1 MNHKNPF
8 LQPPLYLVNGIA
20 VAIGVALVLGIGH
33 LIDPDAAMLLSSGA
47 TACSLA
53 DTPGT
58 PRRVGRAV
66 LGTLLLAGFAT
77 AVGLFVPLGGPMAVA
92 VGGVAFVAAMS
103 QVWGQRAGPMSFAP
117 VLALIF
123 ALGHP
128 RGVMPPA
135 QQLGW
140 SVLGMLLYLGWAMAS
155 AWVLQ
160 PLLRRRALEQAVE
173 ATAALLRSRARV
185 LERGAVEQAL
195 SDLIGVEA
203 QLAARLQTARDLLF
217 PDVQSPVGRRE
228 AAVLLRLIELRD
240 TLMASRLDLEL
251 LGQDEAG
258 RWLRECLAMTLRELA
273 YGLVDEEPAGVLLRG
288 ESILAH
294 VMSQHPLAADD
305 PRRAL
310 LEPLTDRLRLLVED
324 VRRIRQLRHGAE
336 AVLPLSSEDLQLFMA
351 PEGWPL
357 RALLRHRR
365 MSSPVLRH
373 AVRSALALGV
383 AYVIGQWLPWRAHPH
398 WLVLSVAVVLRGNL
412 EQTLSRRNARVLG
425 TVLGC
430 LLVLGLAHVQ
440 MVWVYSAVFLVAVA
454 VAHAFVLVR
463 YWVTAAAATVMALLQ
478 AQLAHGGGFAVGERL
493 LDTVLGAVLAL
504 AFSYVLPSWERR
516 SVPNAIQRVLHALFE
531 YAAHAL
537 TLDGEVTTRQ
547 RLARRNAYD
556 ALAQLAAAVQRSR
569 VEPSRVQVPVQTLS
583 NLLDHGQQTMA
594 HLSAL
599 RSLLARRGNELD
611 GPTARTALHA
621 ALEAMRAALL
631 RGQVPAEAPGEPA
644 MTALPERPP
653 ADDPL
658 PWLLRRLSAT
668 TSDVRR
674 LAREAEK
681 ARAALGVAPPSGG

>member
-1 MNHKNPF
+1 MNKNTL
-8 LQPPLYLVNGIA
+8 LQPPIYLVNGAA
-20 VAIGVALVLGIGH
+20 VAVGVALVLGIGH

-66 LGTLLLAGFAT
+66 LGALLLALFST
-77 AVGLFVPLGGPMAVA
+77 AVGLFVPRGWPMAVGVA
-92 VGGVAFVAAMS
+92 GVAFVAAMS

-128 RGVMPPA
+128 RSDEMPPIE
-135 QQLGW
+135 QLGW
-140 SVLGMLLYLGWAMAS
+140 SAVGMLLYLGWAMAS
-155 AWVLQ
+155 AWALQ
-160 PLLRRRALEQAVE
+160 PVYRRRALEQAVE

-203 QLAARLQTARDLLF
+203 QLAARLQAARDLLF
-217 PDVQSPVGRRE
+217 PDVDSPVGRRQ
-228 AAVLLRLIELRD
+228 AAVLLRLIDLRD
-240 TLMASRLDLEL
+240 TMMASRLDLDL
-251 LGQDEAG
+251 LGHDEAG
-258 RWLRECLAMTLRELA
+258 RWLRECLAMALRELA
-273 YGLVDEEPAGVLLRG
+273 WGLVDEEPAGVLLRG
-288 ESILAH
+288 ESIVAH
-294 VMSQHPLAADD
+294 VMSQHPLAPDD
-305 PRRAL
+305 HRRPL
-310 LEPLTDRLRLLVED
+310 LDPLTDRLRLLADD
-324 VRRIRQLRHGAE
+324 VRRVRQLRHGGE
-336 AVLPLSSEDLQLFMA
+336 AVLPLKPEELQLFVA

-373 AVRSALALGV
+373 AVRSALALSV
-383 AYVIGQWLPWRAHPH
+383 AYLIGRMLPWNAHPH

-430 LLVLGLAHVQ
+430 FCVLGLAQVHA
-440 MVWVYSAVFLVAVA
+440 VWVYSVVFLAAVA
-454 VAHAFVLVR
+454 VAHAFVMVR
-463 YWVTAAAATVMALLQ
+463 YWVTATAATVMALLQ

-516 SVPNAIQRVLHALFE
+516 SVPNAIQRVLQTLYE
-531 YAAHAL
+531 YAGHAL
-537 TLDGEVTTRQ
+537 TLGTEVTTPQ

-556 ALAQLAAAVQRSR
+556 ALAVLAAAVQRSR
-569 VEPSRVQVPVQTLS
+569 VEPSHVRLPVQELS
-583 NLLDHGQQTMA
+583 NLLDHAQQTMA

-599 RSLLARRGNELD
+599 RSLLARRGAELD
-611 GPTARTALHA
+611 SPDGHA
-621 ALEAMRAALL
+621 AIAAALNDL
-631 RGQVPAEAPGEPA
+631 RDALVRAQVPDEAPGEPPMA
-644 MTALPERPP
+644 VLPERPP
-653 ADDPL
+653 AHDPL
-658 PWLLRRLSAT
+658 PWLLRRLRAT
-668 TSDVRR
+668 TRDARR
-674 LAREAEK
+674 VAREAGK
-681 ARAALGVAPPSGG
+681 ARAQLT

>member
-1 MNHKNPF
+1 MTWSRSAL
-8 LQPPLYLVNGIA
+8 LQPPIYVVNGVA
-20 VAIGVALVLGIGH
+20 VSVGVALVLGLGH
-33 LIDPDAAMLLSSGA
+33 LIDPDVALLMSSGA

-66 LGTLLLAGFAT
+66 LGALWMSAFST
-77 AVGLFVPLGGPMAVA
+77 AVGLFVPLGWPMAL
-92 VGGVAFVAAMS
+92 GIGLVAFVAAMS

-128 RGVMPPA
+128 RGEMAPLA
-135 QQLGW
+135 QLGW
-140 SVLGMLLYLGWAMAS
+140 SVFGMLLYLGWAMSCAR
-155 AWVLQ
+155 VLQ
-160 PLLRRRALEQAVE
+160 PVFRQRALEQAVA

-185 LERGAVEQAL
+185 LERGAQDQAL

-203 QLAARLQTARDLLF
+203 QLAARLQGARDLLF
-217 PDVQSPVGRRE
+217 PDVHSPVGRRQ
-228 AAVLLRLIELRD
+228 AAVLLRLIDLRD
-240 TLMASRLDLEL
+240 TLMASRLDLDL
-251 LGQDEAG
+251 LGNDEAG

-294 VMSQHPLAADD
+294 VMSQHPLAPEDH
-305 PRRAL
+305 RRPL
-310 LEPLTDRLRLLVED
+310 LDPLTERLRLLVED
-324 VRRIRQLRHGAE
+324 VRRIRLLRHGAE
-336 AVLPLSSEDLQLFMA
+336 VLLPLSPHELQLFVA

-383 AYVIGQWLPWRAHPH
+383 AYLIGLALPWHAHPH
-398 WLVLSVAVVLRGNL
+398 WVVLSVAVVLRGNL

-430 LLVLGLAHVQ
+430 FLVLGLAHVHA
-440 MVWVYSAVFLVAVA
+440 VWVYSVVFLFAVA
-454 VAHAFVLVR
+454 IAHAFVMVR
-463 YWVTAAAATVMALLQ
+463 YWVTATAATVMALLQ

-516 SVPNAIQRVLHALFE
+516 SVPNAIQRVLQALYE
-531 YAAHAL
+531 YAGHAL
-537 TLDGEVTTRQ
+537 TLGGEVSTAQ

-556 ALAQLAAAVQRSR
+556 ALALLAAAVQRSR
-569 VEPSRVQVPVQTLS
+569 VEPSRVQLPVQTLS
-583 NLLDHGQQTMA
+583 HLLDHAQQTMA
-594 HLSAL
+594 HLSSL
-599 RSLLARRGNELD
+599 RSLLARRGAELQR
-611 GPTARTALHA
+611 PEAHQALA
-621 ALEAMRAALL
+621 ETLGGLREALL
-631 RGQVPAEAPGEPA
+631 QGRWPDDADGEL
-644 MTALPERPP
+644 TLNALPTRAP
-653 ADDPL
+653 ADDPV
-658 PWLLRRLSAT
+658 PWLLRRLRAT
-668 TSDVRR
+668 LRDARR
-674 LAREAEK
+674 VAREAAK
-681 ARAALGVAPPSGG
+681 ARETLDRG